1 MVEGEDFKDG
11 EYVMKDELFDKK
23 VKELVEGFEEPADGA
38 LWSSIGSELARI
50 RRIKLIKRISV
61 YAASSAA
68 VVVGVLLFVN
78 SLGRDELGASLS
90 DLAMAEK
97 EFVAEEVD
105 VVTIVPD
112 IEEIVADN
120 YQPENNIRILS
131 SGVPQDLGEMGDPDV
146 GKGPSLMSGESDM
159 EVAEVSVVAEST
171 QVQVIESEAESSKFD
186 VAEELVAV
194 EELYGYEEYLLEED
208 YSRKGGSFSLS
219 AGGNMSTVDN
229 ESSMV
234 FFPGPSFNVGGGQGV
249 VENHSITPTAPPNHY
264 FPISAGL
271 NLTYSFLNDKMAVGL
286 GLNYSYLYSKYEA
299 LVDRRYDANVKQSV
313 HYIGVPLNLYY
324 NIVGNE
330 YITFYA
336 SLGGMMEKALKIDYD
351 VTTLSGEKMDRYI
364 TPKGFQWSVNVGV
377 GFEYRF
383 VKFMGIY
390 VDPRLT
396 YYFQEKSQPFTVR
409 SEQPLQFNLE
419 IGFRFH
425 L

>member
-1 MVEGEDFKDG
+1 MVERENFKIGEQA
-11 EYVMKDELFDKK
+11 MKEELFDKK
-23 VKELVEGFEEPADGA
+23 IKELVQGFEEPADGA
-38 LWSSIGSELARI
+38 LWSSIGSGLARI
-50 RRIKLIKRISV
+50 RRIKFIKRISA
-61 YAASSAA
+61 YAASAAA
-68 VVVGVLLFVN
+68 VVVGIWLFVN
-78 SLGRDELGASLS
+78 PLDRDELGASPS
-90 DLAMAEK
+90 VLAVAEK

-105 VVTIVPD
+105 IVTVVPVAQ
-112 IEEIVADN
+112 EYLADN
-120 YQPENNIRILS
+120 LHSVKS
-131 SGVPQDLGEMGDPDV
+131 SGVLSDV
-146 GKGPSLMSGESDM
+146 VKESSELLEESDGESVAAY
-159 EVAEVSVVAEST
+159 EVEEQS
-171 QVQVIESEAESSKFD
+171 QVQVVMGDVKSSESVLEAESVAQVD
-186 VAEELVAV
+186 VLESEEVSS

-336 SLGGMMEKALKIDYD
+336 SLGGMMERALKIDYD

>member
-97 EFVAEEVD
+97 EFVQEEVD

-383 VKFMGIY
+383 VEFMGLYI
-390 VDPRLT
+390 DPRLT